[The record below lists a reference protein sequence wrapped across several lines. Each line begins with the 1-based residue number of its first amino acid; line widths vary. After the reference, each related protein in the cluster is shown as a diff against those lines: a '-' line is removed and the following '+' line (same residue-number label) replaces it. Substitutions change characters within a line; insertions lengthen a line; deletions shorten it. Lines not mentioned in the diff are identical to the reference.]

1 MTISPK
7 RRLHIFLG
15 LSLVTLLAV
24 SISAYL
30 FSSSE
35 EKWSA
40 QPSMSLA
47 QALGGDKTGFA
58 RADRPRVFTFPE
70 DHGQHPAYRTEWW
83 YYTGNLETKAG
94 RHFGFQLT
102 FFRTALSPEL
112 NPKSN
117 PKEAARASRDSRASA
132 WSTSQVYMAH
142 FALSDVAPQQFH
154 TFQRLS
160 RAALALAGASATPF
174 RVWLEDWS
182 VEGQTAT
189 ALPMRLRAG
198 QDDVWLDLTLSSDKP
213 VVLQGDNGLSQK
225 GRGEGN
231 ASYYYSLTRLQTSGV
246 IRVGGEEFQVQG
258 LSWMDRE
265 WSTSVLH
272 DTLVGW
278 DWFALQFSTGQ
289 ELMFYQLRQAPS
301 GQGDQDGQG
310 VMDAFSRGT
319 LIEPDG
325 TTQTLSSDMVQIE
338 VLETWRS
345 PRAGAV
351 YPAKWRLRIPSHGID
366 LTITPHMPNQEMHT
380 LIRYWE
386 GAVRVQGTQQGQR
399 QHPITGHGYVELT
412 GYGEKKNQIT
422 ASFGRGF

>member
-1 MTISPK
+1 MTISRK
-7 RRLHIFLG
+7 RRLHIFLS

-47 QALGGDKTGFA
+47 QALGGDTTGFA
-58 RADRPRVFTFPE
+58 RADRPRVFSFPL

-83 YYTGNLETKAG
+83 YYTGNLETKTG

-102 FFRTALSPEL
+102 FFRTALRPKL

-117 PKEAARASRDSRASA
+117 RKKAARASA

-160 RAALALAGASATPF
+160 RAALELAGASATPF
-174 RVWLEDWS
+174 RIWLEDWS
-182 VEGQTAT
+182 VEGQNAT
-189 ALPMRLRAG
+189 ALPMRVRAG
-198 QDDVWLDLTLSSDKP
+198 QDDVWLDLTLTSDKP

-231 ASYYYSLTRLQTSGV
+231 ASYYYSLTRLQTCGV
-246 IRVGGEEFQVQG
+246 IRLGGEEFQVQG

-265 WSTSVLH
+265 WSTSVLN

-289 ELMFYQLRQAPS
+289 ELMFYQLRQA
-301 GQGDQDGQG
+301 QGRQG
-310 VMDAFSRGT
+310 RQGSMDAFSQGT

-325 TTQTLSSDMVQIE
+325 TTLTLSSDMVQIE

-345 PRAGAV
+345 PRAGQSPRAAAV
-351 YPAKWRLRIPSHGID
+351 YPAKWRLRIPSQDID
-366 LTITPHMPNQEMHT
+366 LTITPHMANQEMHT

-386 GAVRVQGTQQGQR
+386 GAVRVQGSQHGQR
-399 QHPITGHGYVELT
+399 LDGHGYVELT
-412 GYGEKKNQIT
+412 GYSEKWIRPQPRLG
-422 ASFGRGF
+422 ADFERDS